1 MKNIKFLFTGLIFG
15 IIITKAEVVSWF
27 RIQDMFRFKD
37 PYMFLILG
45 SAVLTGGLFVLI
57 IKKFNLKNFY
67 GEPIV
72 IPKKKFNKGYI
83 IGGMIFGMGWFLS
96 GLCPGPMAALIGA
109 GYLPVIFAFLS
120 ALIGTYTYAY
130 FKNKLPH

>member
-1 MKNIKFLFTGLIFG
+1 MGNIKYLIAGLIFG

-45 SAVLTGGLFVLI
+45 SAVITGAISVLI
-57 IKKFNLKNFY
+57 IKKFKINNFY
-67 GEPIV
+67 GEAIV

-83 IGGMIFGMGWFLS
+83 FGGIIFGMGWFLS

-109 GYLPVIFAFLS
+109 GYLPVIFAFIA
-120 ALIGTYTYAY
+120 ALLGTYTYS
-130 FKNKLPH
+130 FFRNKLPH